1 MKRIILLIFLLPILS
16 NCAQYSAI
24 IGPSLTFANTGNLAQ
39 ATTSLSSS
47 LAVNKVKDDYIDSLN
62 LNAELICPTHHSSE
76 LNEIFFETIEHM
88 DCYYDPL
95 SILR

>member
-1 MKRIILLIFLLPILS
+1 MISPAFTL
-16 NCAQYSAI
+16 AH
-24 IGPSLTFANTGNLAQ
+24 TGSFAQ
-39 ATTSLSSS
+39 ASTSLSSS
-47 LAVNKVKDDYIDSLN
+47 LAVNKVKDDYIESLN

>member
-1 MKRIILLIFLLPILS
+1 MLS
-16 NCAQYSAI
+16 NCTQYSAMLS
-24 IGPSLTFANTGNLAQ
+24 PALTLAHTGNIAQ
-39 ATTSLSSS
+39 ATSS
-47 LAVNKVKDDYIDSLN
+47 LAINKAKNDYVESLN

-76 LNEIFFETIEHM
+76 LNEIFFETIDHL

>member
-1 MKRIILLIFLLPILS
+1 MVGP
-16 NCAQYSAI
+16 AI
-24 IGPSLTFANTGNLAQ
+24 TLANTGNFAQ

-47 LAVNKVKDDYIDSLN
+47 LAVNKVKDGYIESLN

>member
-1 MKRIILLIFLLPILS
+1 MS
-16 NCAQYSAI
+16 NCTQYSAMV
-24 IGPSLTFANTGNLAQ
+24 GPAITLANTGSLAQ
-39 ATTSLSSS
+39 ASTSLSSS
-47 LAVNKVKDDYIDSLN
+47 LAVNKVKDDYIESLN

>member
-1 MKRIILLIFLLPILS
+1 MRKIILLLLLVPLLN
-16 NCAQYSAI
+16 NCTQYAAMV
-24 IGPSLTFANTGNLAQ
+24 GPSLTFAHTGSVLQ
-39 ATTSLSSS
+39 ASTSLSSS
-47 LAVNKVKDDYIDSLN
+47 LAVNKIKNDYKN
-62 LNAELICPTHHSSE
+62 ELKVEKICPTVHSSE

>member
-1 MKRIILLIFLLPILS
+1 MKRIFLLLFLLPVLS
-16 NCAQYSAI
+16 NCTQYSAMLS
-24 IGPSLTFANTGNLAQ
+24 PALTLAHTGNIAQ
-39 ATTSLSSS
+39 ATSS
-47 LAVNKVKDDYIDSLN
+47 LAINKAKNDYVESLN

>member
-1 MKRIILLIFLLPILS
+1 MKRIFLLLFLLPVLS
-16 NCAQYSAI
+16 NCTQYSAMLS
-24 IGPSLTFANTGNLAQ
+24 PALTLAHSGNIAQ
-39 ATTSLSSS
+39 ATSS
-47 LAVNKVKDDYIDSLN
+47 LAINKAKDNYVESLN

-76 LNEIFFETIEHM
+76 LNEIFFETIDHM

>member
-1 MKRIILLIFLLPILS
+1 MKRIFLLLFLLPVLS
-16 NCAQYSAI
+16 NCTQYSAMLS
-24 IGPSLTFANTGNLAQ
+24 PALTLAHTGNIAQ
-39 ATTSLSSS
+39 ATSS
-47 LAVNKVKDDYIDSLN
+47 LAINKAKDDYVESLN

-76 LNEIFFETIEHM
+76 LNEIFFETIDHM